1 MSRFLER
8 LGQGAPLLWDGGMGS
23 LLIEAG
29 LRPGACAEAW
39 NLARPEVIGGI
50 HRAYY
55 AAGACAVLS
64 NTFGANAG
72 RLRDSRC
79 PYGVAELNRAGVR
92 LAREHCPEGGLV
104 AGDIGPSGLF
114 LEPAGEATE
123 EELEELFFE
132 QARALV
138 AEGPDLICLE
148 TFSDLREIQA
158 ALRAVRR
165 TGPIPVVASMTFNA
179 TARGFFTMMG
189 DPLAACMATLRADG
203 AAAVGA
209 NCTLSAAA
217 FLPLAREL
225 RAAGPGWIFLEPNA
239 GEPAATPGGA
249 QYPVGPEAFAEA
261 IGEALALPSV
271 ILGGCCGTT
280 PAHIAALAARRQTI
294 RP

>member
-8 LGQGAPLLWDGGMGS
+8 LEQGVPLLWDGGMGS

-29 LRPGACAEAW
+29 LKAGACAEAW
-39 NLARPEVIGGI
+39 NLDRPDVIAGI

-72 RLRDSRC
+72 RLKDSRC

-92 LAREHCPEGGLV
+92 LAREQCPEGGLV
-104 AGDIGPSGLF
+104 AGDIGPSGLL

-123 EELEELFFE
+123 EELEALFFE
-132 QARALV
+132 QAQALV

-165 TGPIPVVASMTFNA
+165 AGPVPVVASMTFIA
-179 TARGFFTMMG
+179 TSRGFFTMMG
-189 DPLAACMATLRADG
+189 DPLLTCLAALREQG
-203 AAAVGA
+203 AVAVGA

-217 FLPLAREL
+217 FLPLAREI
-225 RAAGPGWIFLEPNA
+225 RAAGPGPVFLEPNA
-239 GEPAATPGGA
+239 GEPAAAAGGA
-249 QYPVGPEAFAEA
+249 RYPVGPEAFAEA
-261 IGEALALPSV
+261 IGEVLAFPSV

-280 PAHIAALAARRQTI
+280 PAHIAALAARR
-294 RP
+294 PKP

>member
-1 MSRFLER
+1 M
-8 LGQGAPLLWDGGMGS
+8 
-23 LLIEAG
+23 
-29 LRPGACAEAW
+29 
-39 NLARPEVIGGI
+39 
-50 HRAYY
+50 
-55 AAGACAVLS
+55 LS

-79 PYGVAELNRAGVR
+79 RYGVAELNRAGVQV
-92 LAREHCPEGGLV
+92 AREQCPEGGLV

-132 QARALV
+132 QAQALV
-138 AEGPDLICLE
+138 AAGADLICLE

-158 ALRAVRR
+158 ALRGVRR
-165 TGPIPVVASMTFNA
+165 AGTIPVVASMTFNT

-189 DPLAACMATLRADG
+189 DPLRTCLAALRDQG

-209 NCTLSAAA
+209 NCTLSAAG
-217 FLPLAREL
+217 FLPLAQEI
-225 RAAGPGWIFLEPNA
+225 RAAGPGWVFLEPNA

-261 IGEALALPSV
+261 LGPLLALPSV

-280 PAHIAALAARRQTI
+280 PAHIAALAALRRPQ
-294 RP
+294 P